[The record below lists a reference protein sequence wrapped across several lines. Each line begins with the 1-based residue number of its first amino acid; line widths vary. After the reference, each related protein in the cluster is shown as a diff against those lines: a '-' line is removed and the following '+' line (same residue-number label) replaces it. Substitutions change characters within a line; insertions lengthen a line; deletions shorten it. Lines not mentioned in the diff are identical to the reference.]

1 MVDNERFMRYWTQAQ
16 PVVAGYINSMMP
28 DAHEA
33 EDVLQEV
40 AVVLLRKFGDYD
52 PERSFVAWALGVTK
66 FEILSARRSHAR
78 SFITYHGELM
88 DAVADVYD
96 ELSPELEAR
105 GRALTRCLKK
115 VKGRARE
122 LLKLRYEK
130 SLKPGRIAQMLEMAA
145 GTVRVQL
152 SRLRASLGECVERV
166 IASGGPQ

>member
-52 PERSFVAWALGVTK
+52 PARSFVAWALGVTK

-78 SFITYHGELM
+78 SFITYHSALM
-88 DAVADVYD
+88 ETVADVYD
-96 ELSPELEAR
+96 EMAPELEPR
-105 GRALTRCLKK
+105 CSALRRCLGK
-115 VKGRARE
+115 VSGRARE
-122 LLKLRYEK
+122 MVDLRYGKSMKPSQIAEK
-130 SLKPGRIAQMLEMAA
+130 FSIAA
-145 GTVRVQL
+145 GTVRVQP
-152 SRLRASLGECVERV
+152 SRIRASRFVLSDSDDSRT
-166 IASGGPQ
+166 SS